1 MKIQNKIAI
10 VTGASS
16 GLGAAISEALIAEDA
31 IVYGLARNSD
41 ALIKIQKNLG
51 NNFTPVILDISEE
64 KAVKHWVAETF
75 SKEKSPDILINNAGT
90 GSFGKID
97 EMPSEE
103 WYKMINTNLNGMYC
117 ITSEVVRLMKPKK
130 ESTHII
136 NVGSILGITTRS
148 EGAAYSATKY
158 GISGFSEALFK
169 ELREYNIKVSCLN
182 PGSIDTSF
190 FESSGI
196 KSHENML
203 QAEDIASTLLHI
215 LKTPDNMLISEMTV
229 RPLNPK
235 APDKN

>member
-1 MKIQNKIAI
+1 MNISNKIAM

-16 GLGAAISEALIAEDA
+16 GLGAAISKALVGAGA
-31 IVYGLARNSD
+31 TVFGLARNETKLQELQNS
-41 ALIKIQKNLG
+41 IGSKFIY
-51 NNFTPVILDISEE
+51 VSLDITDE
-64 KAVKHWVAETF
+64 KALKGWCAETF
-75 SKEKSPDILINNAGT
+75 SEDKSPDILVNNAGT

-117 ITSEVVRLMKPKK
+117 ITSEVVKLMKLKK
-130 ESTHII
+130 ESAHIVNI
-136 NVGSILGITTRS
+136 GSILGITTRA

-169 ELREYNIKVSCLN
+169 ELRGDNIKVTCLN
-182 PGSIDTSF
+182 PGSIDTGF
-190 FESSGI
+190 FKSSGI
-196 KSHENML
+196 ASHHNML
-203 QAEDIASTLLHI
+203 QADDIASTLMHI

-235 APDKN
+235 APEKN